1 MWSSLS
7 CELCQIC
14 AWAPECSSEPCLW
27 PVLWPLG
34 ERCWRKKKTEGN
46 KKKNQPYVGWFPVS
60 LDNTSHFPQNKIKK
74 TSSLSFPTTLDLLFL
89 PFLDLLLLYKDATWG
104 RTIFL
109 CAPHMEL
116 SMQAANTLHFHFG

>member
-1 MWSSLS
+1 MAS
-7 CELCQIC
+7 
-14 AWAPECSSEPCLW
+14 
-27 PVLWPLG
+27 PVATWG
-34 ERCWRKKKTEGN
+34 EMLKEKKTEGN
-46 KKKNQPYVGWFPVS
+46 KKKNQPYVGGFPVS

-74 TSSLSFPTTLDLLFL
+74 TSSLSSPTTLDLLFL